1 VILLF
6 VYLALAI
13 GVSFLCSIL
22 EAVLLSVTPSFI
34 ASVERE
40 HPRRGLRLQRLK
52 RNVDEPLA
60 AILSLNTIAHTIGA
74 AGVGAQAQIVFGE
87 AYVSIASALLTLLI
101 LVLSEIIPKTI
112 GATYWRQ
119 LAPFTPA
126 VLRAMIIILYP
137 LVWLSQMLTRLLSRR
152 ARSGLVRREEL
163 SALADLGVE
172 EGVFENRESQ
182 ILKNLMYLR
191 HLRARDI
198 MTPRTVA
205 VAFDERTAVGSVAA
219 DAESLRFSRVPVFS
233 RGQER
238 LSGYVL
244 KSDVLLAAADGR
256 GELRLRDLR
265 RDLIVLPD
273 LVRVDSLFETM
284 LQRDEHIAGLVNEYG
299 GFSGVV
305 TMEDVVETLLGSEI
319 TDEVDQITDLQALAR
334 KRWRERA
341 RRLGIINESGSPP

>member
-6 VYLALAI
+6 VYLAVAI
-13 GVSFLCSIL
+13 GVSFLCSVL

-34 ASVERE
+34 ATLERDR
-40 HPRRGLRLQRLK
+40 PRRGMRLQRLK
-52 RNVDEPLA
+52 RNVDKPLA
-60 AILSLNTIAHTIGA
+60 AILSLNTIAHTVGA

-87 AYVSIASALLTLLI
+87 ASVGIASAVLTLLI

-119 LAPFTPA
+119 LAPVTPA
-126 VLRAMIIILYP
+126 ILGPMILVLYP
-137 LVWLSQMLTRLLSRR
+137 LVRLSQSLTRLLSRR

-163 SALADLGVE
+163 SALADLGAE

-205 VAFDERTAVGSVAA
+205 VAFDERTPVSSVAA
-219 DAESLRFSRVPVFS
+219 DAESLRFSRFPVFS
-233 RGQER
+233 RGKEQLR
-238 LSGYVL
+238 GYVL
-244 KSDVLLAAADGR
+244 KSDVLLAAAEARD
-256 GELRLRDLR
+256 ELRLRDLR

-273 LVRVDSLFETM
+273 LVRVDALFETM
-284 LQRDEHIAGLVNEYG
+284 LERDEHIAGLVNEYG

-319 TDEVDQITDLQALAR
+319 TDEADATTDLQALAR
-334 KRWRERA
+334 RRWRERA
-341 RRLGIINESGSPP
+341 RRLGIINESGPPP